1 MWKFENPP
9 VATHFTPKDLEIL
22 CCLASAHSL
31 SPFAKSEAGVAA
43 WRRCSL
49 QDTRAEEM
57 VILW

>member
-1 MWKFENPP
+1 LKILLSPF
-9 VATHFTPKDLEIL
+9 THFTPKDLEIL

-43 WRRCSL
+43 WRRRCSL
-49 QDTRAEEM
+49 QDTRGDEEM